1 MLLPLRKW
9 IFCLL
14 HASTLVSLI
23 HLAEIPTSCGPNCAF
38 LRAAECIFLQRPTYE
53 CDSNDAH
60 IPSSLLKLLDTLP
73 QNIKNLILN
82 GKFKIANS
90 SDMMRVSPSLLN
102 LIPTKVVQ
110 LNAEI
115 VSSYL
120 RAYPYESLAATKLIS
135 CLNSSRERKAFLE
148 IWSGVESNSKIE
160 DIVASA
166 LTIWKID
173 ADWNF
178 LDLVDSNST
187 VLLHLPPDFL
197 LTFDTKGAS
206 EFLFHLGSK
215 FNSISHAKMMRILR
229 NLSSKN
235 LKVLQRAWAILAM
248 RELPDKIKW
257 NKYNFILP
265 GLTLDELKNLEIDEV
280 KPIIAYDFSVA
291 QIRTVVSK
299 IIVPWHINF
308 KQVALWVKF
317 MSPSQIQNLWQFNF
331 KDLKIMAN
339 ETASY
344 ITAKQILLYQLYQL
358 NQKYV
363 KEGKYP
369 NLNGS
374 ADLIKLDGGFVAILP
389 LAIIEQLSASDVLTL
404 DSLQKIDSSSM
415 SLSMAYYLTDE
426 SRVFNLGAPSKKL
439 TGIRGMLRAIPTSQ
453 IMAINGEM
461 SSIILH
467 HLLQNLQGDNV
478 LRNLELLKKC
488 RSFLG
493 NVDYVLKFLLENK
506 DKNMYFSLLS
516 PKDIAHISLSSI
528 NDLVKDNYGQRIQ
541 ELPSHILAAIL
552 SNNSPTS
559 WTWNNMF
566 NSSNAFESLL
576 MGLSCKEIRKIA
588 DSDFITIIGRYNDE
602 RMKIGRVFPK
612 NLQHCGQAA
621 LINYLLLKSNLYN
634 EPELIDLLEPSD
646 IEAVGGYILA
656 SLPVEEILQ
665 AQYSAHII
673 SAIGQLSLPE
683 LMLAASQDH
692 LNTLMDEYLNK
703 DHNLTDILNLRN
715 LIHFIPASAL
725 VKINP
730 MDLKYMIES
739 GIIDKR
745 LCGDSSTREA
755 WSRLL
760 ITIYGSPSKWNASQL
775 ETVGDLMIAFSSDR
789 LDTIDSAQWQLLA
802 DIAVTRY
809 TDIVEWPK
817 TSTFYQ
823 ACMSTLI
830 KSEQKRYLEAVKSLA
845 RKYFTEVQRM
855 ASSIKLNT
863 KDDSIVLIKTNKS
876 SSENLPVPKIIS
888 LDEGGSSAEDMYE
901 IFTEEPSTK
910 SHQETTPSPQQ
921 LHPKDT
927 LKMKSVSVSSFK
939 SPSEIISTSRTSPE
953 DANVLSS
960 STKFHPGNVSGE
972 NYNPHPRIKSQ
983 EDSNEDHASQTNTDS
998 EENGATL
1005 FKSPGFPLITE
1016 VSTGTPHQQNETPG
1030 TNSLHLIPHDHEF
1043 LPEFSEPS
1051 TVSPR
1056 ETTNYFSTEASR
1068 YGSDDTVST
1077 LRMSFLPENILS
1089 KEDEDNGNLH
1099 VHIIEPEIM
1108 EDNPI
1113 LKNPDEIKKGIS
1125 IDSDRSILSEID
1137 TDDSRQMQSS
1147 VEDDK
1152 LEVSFTDANEKPE
1165 SSSTDAPNFFLGLFN
1180 GFTTKSTISTEVLS
1194 TDSTERPKL
1203 NFADGPNFLSGLL
1216 NGFTTKSVISTT
1228 PESVNENSL
1237 ETEFDSNLV
1246 SSTTTEGTE
1255 YELGDTFS
1263 ALLFGKEF
1271 TDQAVKV
1278 RKGLKQL
1285 MGVDKSRESPIPF
1298 NTTNMKATDRI
1309 LPVQSENE
1317 EQGVESN
1324 VNSSSVEDEVHQSTI
1339 TPILSVEPIN
1349 ERTQAE
1355 ATVFNENPSA
1365 ERNSKPPT
1373 DVISSTEPLTQPSV
1387 VSENMDPFDFLDYKA
1402 GKIISLDNISEM
1414 LDLDYDHP
1422 LAEVIGKEGISSS
1435 EADARFARFR
1445 RNADQPSNSGFCD
1458 SVKVLGASAVL
1469 AVRDFDLHSVTND
1482 ELLNCVE
1489 DLGKLDLPQ
1498 SIKEIIWQRVK
1509 SLEVVDMAIG
1519 TLAGAW
1525 KLDDANNVSL
1535 NISEDWNLEII
1546 HLLSKYNKDNLVA
1559 SAVVK
1564 KMKKQIFT
1572 GELIGEVPE
1581 AVIVAMGPLLC
1592 HLNPNELQ
1600 LMFQTPGTFMHVI
1613 PIIGNMMRD
1622 CEMEC
1627 LSKFAKLAVAFMDT
1641 PDLWTS
1647 DMVALLGPI
1656 PAGLD
1661 EDNWRLLASRPQS
1674 VSGLRPSSLECL
1686 PQSFLQMMGVEAL
1699 GSISPLTA
1707 KILTD
1712 NQLKSLEKQK
1722 ADVLISVKNEQW
1734 SLRNISALHKLNI
1747 DTTTKPKIEVDLS
1760 SNSNSVTPSILIAVC
1775 LSAIFSSWC

>member
-1016 VSTGTPHQQNETPG
+1016 VSTGTPHQQNETP
-1030 TNSLHLIPHDHEF
+1030 
-1043 LPEFSEPS
+1043 
-1051 TVSPR
+1051 
-1056 ETTNYFSTEASR
+1056 
-1068 YGSDDTVST
+1068 
-1077 LRMSFLPENILS
+1077 
-1089 KEDEDNGNLH
+1089 
-1099 VHIIEPEIM
+1099 
-1108 EDNPI
+1108 
-1113 LKNPDEIKKGIS
+1113 
-1125 IDSDRSILSEID
+1125 
-1137 TDDSRQMQSS
+1137 
-1147 VEDDK
+1147 
-1152 LEVSFTDANEKPE
+1152 
-1165 SSSTDAPNFFLGLFN
+1165 
-1180 GFTTKSTISTEVLS
+1180 
-1194 TDSTERPKL
+1194 
-1203 NFADGPNFLSGLL
+1203 
-1216 NGFTTKSVISTT
+1216 
-1228 PESVNENSL
+1228 
-1237 ETEFDSNLV
+1237 
-1246 SSTTTEGTE
+1246 
-1255 YELGDTFS
+1255 
-1263 ALLFGKEF
+1263 
-1271 TDQAVKV
+1271 
-1278 RKGLKQL
+1278 
-1285 MGVDKSRESPIPF
+1285 
-1298 NTTNMKATDRI
+1298 
-1309 LPVQSENE
+1309 
-1317 EQGVESN
+1317 
-1324 VNSSSVEDEVHQSTI
+1324 
-1339 TPILSVEPIN
+1339 
-1349 ERTQAE
+1349 
-1355 ATVFNENPSA
+1355 
-1365 ERNSKPPT
+1365 
-1373 DVISSTEPLTQPSV
+1373 
-1387 VSENMDPFDFLDYKA
+1387 DYKA